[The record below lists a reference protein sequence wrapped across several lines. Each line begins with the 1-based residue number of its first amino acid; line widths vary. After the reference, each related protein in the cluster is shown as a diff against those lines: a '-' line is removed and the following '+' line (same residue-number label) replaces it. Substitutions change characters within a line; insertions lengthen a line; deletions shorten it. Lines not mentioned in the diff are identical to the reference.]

1 VGYLIPENFD
11 DPVRLADA
19 LENHR
24 EHRSVAHR
32 REFRSLTPGAMP
44 VWRTYNGGLPEA
56 RQATPFNL
64 ERWKQWEG
72 QSLNSALTLERCTGG
87 SSRGAVFE
95 TLFQGRPAVIKIVPG
110 TPESIDALV
119 ASWKKAA
126 SLSHRTLVETLAS
139 GEAELGD
146 MRCAYVVMERA
157 DENLAEVLAERLLTP
172 VETLDMVFPVLGAL
186 HHLHANGFAHGR
198 LKPSNIMAFD
208 EQLKISSDS
217 LVPGGD
223 TAADCHA
230 IGVLL
235 EEVLGADQNAHLPEP
250 FAEIAKNCLMRDP
263 ASRWNIARIEAYLR
277 GEPEPAV
284 GARSRP
290 SWWGLA
296 VTGAVIL
303 GLIATW
309 ASQHKNSNKTESA
322 PVPRG
327 NVAPAPSA
335 LDSEPAAEGKAS
347 KATTQAQASS
357 AANETPIS
365 TPLGGLTRSTNK
377 RLATI
382 DGFTQV
388 LPEIPQAALDTITGR
403 VRINVRVS
411 VDSAGQVDQ
420 ATLEPPPASKYFTDR
435 VLVAAHAWKFPAGNA
450 PQDWLL
456 HFELMREKT
465 RVSAAKI
472 VNY

>member
-1 VGYLIPENFD
+1 
-11 DPVRLADA
+11 
-19 LENHR
+19 
-24 EHRSVAHR
+24 
-32 REFRSLTPGAMP
+32 MP
-44 VWRTYNGGLPEA
+44 VWRTYNSGLPEA

-64 ERWKQWEG
+64 ELWKQWEG
-72 QSLNSALTLERCTGG
+72 QSLDSVFTLERCTGG

-139 GEAELGD
+139 GGAVLGD

-172 VETLDMVFPVLGAL
+172 VETRDMVFPVLGAL
-186 HHLHANGFAHGR
+186 HYLHANGSAHDR
-198 LKPSNIMAFD
+198 LKPSNIMAFG

-223 TAADCHA
+223 TAADCRA

-250 FAEIAKNCLMRDP
+250 FAEIAKNCLMPDP
-263 ASRWNIARIEAYLR
+263 AGRWNIARIEASLR
-277 GEPEPAV
+277 GEPEPAAA
-284 GARSRP
+284 ARSRA

-296 VTGAVIL
+296 VAAAVIL

-309 ASQHKNSNKTESA
+309 AAQHNNSNKTDSA
-322 PVPRG
+322 PMPRG
-327 NVAPAPSA
+327 NVAPVPIAQ
-335 LDSEPAAEGKAS
+335 DFEPAAEGKAA
-347 KATTQAQASS
+347 KATKQAQASS
-357 AANETPIS
+357 AAKETPV
-365 TPLGGLTRSTNK
+365 TPLPSGSTDQ
-377 RLATI
+377 RLATLDRI
-382 DGFTQV
+382 TQV

-403 VRINVRVS
+403 VRINVRVG
-411 VDSAGQVDQ
+411 VDSAGQVNQ

-435 VLVAAHAWKFPAGNA
+435 VLVAARGWKFPAGNA
-450 PQDWLL
+450 PQDWML
-456 HFELMREKT
+456 HFELMRRQT

-472 VNY
+472 VN

>member
-1 VGYLIPENFD
+1 VGRP
-11 DPVRLADA
+11 
-19 LENHR
+19 
-24 EHRSVAHR
+24 
-32 REFRSLTPGAMP
+32 
-44 VWRTYNGGLPEA
+44 YNSGLPEA

-64 ERWKQWEG
+64 ELWKQWEG
-72 QSLNSALTLERCTGG
+72 QSVDSVFPLERCTGG

-95 TLFQGRPAVIKIVPG
+95 TLFQSRPAAIKIVPG

-119 ASWKKAA
+119 ASWQKAA
-126 SLSHRTLVETLAS
+126 SRSHKNLVEILAS
-139 GEAELGD
+139 GETALGE

-172 VETLDMVFPVLGAL
+172 VETRDMVFPVLGAL
-186 HHLHANGFAHGR
+186 HYLHANGFAHGR
-198 LKPSNIMAFD
+198 LKPSNIMAFG

-223 TAADCHA
+223 TAADCRA

-235 EEVLGADQNAHLPEP
+235 EEVLDADQNSHLPEP
-250 FAEIAKNCLMRDP
+250 FAKIANNCLMPDP
-263 ASRWNIARIEAYLR
+263 ARRWNTAQIEAYLR
-277 GEPEPAV
+277 GEPEPAAR
-284 GARSRP
+284 ARSRA

-296 VTGAVIL
+296 AAAAVIL

-309 ASQHKNSNKTESA
+309 AWQHNNSNKNDST

-327 NVAPAPSA
+327 SVASVPIAQDFEPT
-335 LDSEPAAEGKAS
+335 SEAKTS
-347 KATTQAQASS
+347 KATKQARAG
-357 AANETPIS
+357 AAAKETS
-365 TPLGGLTRSTNK
+365 VSRPLGGTTGPTASRLST
-377 RLATI
+377 L
-382 DGFTQV
+382 DGITQV

-403 VRINVRVS
+403 VRINVRVY
-411 VDSAGQVDQ
+411 VDSAGQVNQ
-420 ATLEPPPASKYFTDR
+420 TTLEPPPASKYFTDR

-456 HFELMREKT
+456 HFELMRQQT

-472 VNY
+472 VN